1 MSAARD
7 RQERVLVVEDD
18 PTLRMS
24 LRRTL
29 RSAGYAVETAATG
42 PEGLEAA
49 LGLELDLVLLDIM
62 LPGMNGFEIC
72 QRVRR
77 EKAELPIL
85 LVTAKGEEEDKVR
98 GLGLG
103 ADDYV
108 VKPFGVAELLARV
121 DAALRLPRLRRAELS
136 LVRIGEVEVDF
147 ASHSLHRGGAELEVT
162 ALEMKLL
169 RYLLE
174 REGLLLSRQQII
186 DAVWGRDYFGTDRT
200 VDNFVNRLRA
210 KLEPDPRAPRYLI
223 TVRGAGYRFSRH
235 GDG

>member
-1 MSAARD
+1 MSVPRD

-42 PEGLEAA
+42 PAGLEAA

-72 QRVRR
+72 ERVRR

-121 DAALRLPRLRRAELS
+121 DAALRLPRLRRARTAEL
-136 LVRIGEVEVDF
+136 RIGDVVADF
-147 ASHSLHRGGAELEVT
+147 GSHTLRRGDEPVEVT

-169 RYLLE
+169 RYLSE

-200 VDNFVNRLRA
+200 VDNFINRLRS
-210 KLEPDPRAPRYLI
+210 KLEPDPREPRHI
-223 TVRGAGYRFSRH
+223 VTVRGAGYRFSRQ
-235 GDG
+235 GEP